1 MSWVHIIILPIAALY
16 IVSLP
21 HMALDSPY
29 QFMARGH
36 IATSLQT
43 LYKTR
48 SSNIVA
54 ARDLYRIYVASSF
67 ESSRANQSPR
77 RVIISITIMLIQV
90 LMIPPELL
98 TGHLLNSNATE
109 SVVRTTLFSSSCFV
123 LGAISVVC
131 SAIDHDRFGQRRFL
145 FVLVLIIMQLLF
157 LMIPFDFSSLGIL
170 IVSISIHY
178 MLSVV
183 FAAVATVYAVE
194 VLPYHCRGM
203 ELYPVLHSGIVYWVR
218 NKHA

>member
-16 IVSLP
+16 ILSLP

-109 SVVRTTLFSSSCFV
+109 NVVRMTMVFSSCFA
-123 LGAISVVC
+123 LSAISVVY
-131 SAIDHDRFGQRRFL
+131 SSIDHNQVGQRRFL

-157 LMIPFDFSSLGIL
+157 LVIPFDFSSLAIL
-170 IVSISIHY
+170 IVSFCIQF

-183 FAAVATVYAVE
+183 FSAVATVYAVE

-203 ELYPVLHSGIVYWVR
+203 ELYPMLHSGIVYWVR